1 MDRRSTVV
9 TKSETLH
16 QSSIKGTS
24 VDPKVPTLSN
34 WSVNFLSVARDRISS
49 LASSLATSVDGQGSF
64 SSGSSSI
71 SRRRGSWSPAEAA
84 AYFYAAQ
91 QKAQQQQQT
100 GSFIYSIDSDL
111 SFRSSGSSSILTP
124 SSRGGYFNR
133 RSTQSMK
140 ILRTNDLPF
149 SIPIVDGGNS
159 KAATAA
165 SANQFQTTSFTV
177 AGAAAKKAQCGSLES
192 VDFDEEDDD
201 DVSSTAS
208 SVDSGVQRR
217 LGSSSDCSFDS
228 SSSSPSHLHH
238 HSSPSFL
245 RSTSGFISSDYDHS
259 ATSLYRPGGANLLD
273 DTFTRTFG
281 YQPLDEI
288 ELYSELHKLLESKR
302 AGSSCAVEQDQNTD
316 NNGTGRRGCSKP
328 VTRFGLG
335 YEDHCMFPLVLPVFL
350 NECLQKKNNSYVTWD
365 YIKLM
370 ADAELCRMELATLR
384 NLR

>member
-1 MDRRSTVV
+1 MDRRSTAM
-9 TKSETLH
+9 TSNTLH
-16 QSSIKGTS
+16 PNSTS
-24 VDPKVPTLSN
+24 NDLKSPVSN

-64 SSGSSSI
+64 SSDSSS
-71 SRRRGSWSPAEAA
+71 SDRRRRGSWSPAEAA

-91 QKAQQQQQT
+91 QKAQQQQQN
-100 GSFIYSIDSDL
+100 GSLIYSIDSDL
-111 SFRSSGSSSILTP
+111 SSRSSGSSYALSP

-140 ILRTNDLPF
+140 TLRTSDLAF
-149 SIPIVDGGNS
+149 SIPIVGGGGS
-159 KAATAA
+159 KKPTLGIATQ
-165 SANQFQTTSFTV
+165 NQFQTTSFTV
-177 AGAAAKKAQCGSLES
+177 SGAASKKVQCGSLES

-259 ATSLYRPGGANLLD
+259 ATSLYQPRGLNILD
-273 DTFTRTFG
+273 DTFTRAFG
-281 YQPLDEI
+281 YNSLDDI
-288 ELYSELHKLLESKR
+288 ELYSELNKLLESKR
-302 AGSSCAVEQDQNTD
+302 AGNSVVVAENHEQTS
-316 NNGTGRRGCSKP
+316 TGRRGCSKP

-350 NECLQKKNNSYVTWD
+350 NECLVKKNNSYVTWD

-370 ADAELCRMELATLR
+370 ADAQLCRMELATLR
-384 NLR
+384 NLK